1 MKTVKSTFLN
11 CAFALLLLGTVTA
24 GAQTTWNYF
33 ISPYGDGNFD
43 SIVTWNVT
51 GSLATAPG
59 AVLVTPAP
67 SLAIS
72 VVAPGIYADTYSA
85 DGTAQPLPDPDGSYF
100 QYYPGTI
107 YAPIVQY
114 ATDTAAGNGNESFG
128 LIAPLLPAKGPGMD
142 LFYAP
147 GTQSVQIRLSFSDFN
162 PGTYESVESVFSTP
176 LTVTLT
182 VEAAPEPSTLALIL
196 PGAVLSGIL
205 ARRRFVISRD
215 LPR

>member
-1 MKTVKSTFLN
+1 MKTVKSTFLT
-11 CAFALLLLGTVTA
+11 CAFALWLLGAVTG

-33 ISPYGDGNFD
+33 ISPSGSGNLD

-51 GSLATAPG
+51 GSLATIPG

-72 VVAPGIYADTYSA
+72 VVAPGIYINTYSA
-85 DGTAQPLPDPDGSYF
+85 GGSAQELADPDGSSF
-100 QYYPGTI
+100 QYYPGTVNV
-107 YAPIVQY
+107 PIVQY
-114 ATDTAAGNGNESFG
+114 ATATAAAGGNESFG
-128 LIAPLLPAKGPGMD
+128 LIAPLLPATGPGMD

-147 GTQSVQIRLSFSDFN
+147 GTQSVLIRLPFSDFN

-182 VEAAPEPSTLALIL
+182 VEAAPEPSTFTLATL
-196 PGAVLSGIL
+196 GAVLIGIL
-205 ARRRFVISRD
+205 ARRKFVKC
-215 LPR
+215 